1 MQIELSFLEKIVN
14 TIFLEMKRRGMD
26 SITLDE
32 DFYWN
37 IPSES
42 LFDYIMS
49 RIN

>member
-1 MQIELSFLEKIVN
+1 MQIELSFLERSSIQYS
-14 TIFLEMKRRGMD
+14 LEMKRRGMD
-26 SITLDE
+26 SVPLDE

-42 LFDYIMS
+42 LTHIMI